1 MNFVQ
6 TIKFFFHACILTL
19 EIIYKI
25 LRGNFQAFEG
35 ALLYGSEQSITQLE
49 KWLNEYWKF
58 YVNLRILGLKNL
70 EKNMNVRNKKIVS
83 ELWRTLINLF
93 DYNCI
98 YYSYGTFSSVHTGR
112 PSPSACQIFHF
123 V

>member
-93 DYNCI
+93 D
-98 YYSYGTFSSVHTGR
+98 
-112 PSPSACQIFHF
+112 
-123 V
+123 